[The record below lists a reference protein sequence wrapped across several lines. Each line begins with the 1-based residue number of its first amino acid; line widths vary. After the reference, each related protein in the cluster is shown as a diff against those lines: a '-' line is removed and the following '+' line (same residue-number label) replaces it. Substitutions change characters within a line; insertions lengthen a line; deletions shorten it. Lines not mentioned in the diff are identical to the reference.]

1 MNIGINARLFIK
13 GKMEGVATYIHENVS
28 RMIDNHPEDNF
39 ILFFDRAI
47 DFEHL
52 CSKANVTS
60 VLVLPPT
67 RHPLLWEI
75 WWQWQ
80 IPRYLKK
87 HSVDVFYTGEI
98 FMPRRTKIP
107 RVIVSHD
114 LAYLHYPKQ
123 IPSSVL
129 KYYARTY
136 PKNHHQADKI
146 IAVSEATKSDIVKQY
161 DIDPEKI
168 RVIYN
173 ATTSGFKPIDESTK
187 KSIQKKY
194 SNNNPYFAYL
204 GSFHPR
210 KNIVNLIKGFECF
223 KSSQTGPYKLILM
236 GRWSWKTEKIKEAL
250 ENSRFKNDI
259 IILEDIGDEKY
270 DVVAASEALCY
281 ISLFEGFGIPVLEG
295 FSSGVPV
302 ITSNVSS
309 MPEVAEDAALQV
321 NPKDPNDIGLAMI
334 KLSTDQDLKNALI
347 QKGFERVKAFD
358 WGRSA
363 KQTYEVL
370 KNLVERTKY

>member
-28 RMIDNHPEDNF
+28 RMIENHPEDDF
-39 ILFFDRAI
+39 FLFFDRSI

-52 CSKANVTS
+52 CSKPNVKP

-67 RHPLLWEI
+67 RHPVLWEI

-98 FMPRRTKIP
+98 FMPRRTKVP

-123 IPSSVL
+123 LPNSVL

-161 DIDPEKI
+161 EIDPEKI
-168 RVIYN
+168 KVIYN

-187 KSIQKKY
+187 MLIQKKY

-210 KNIVNLIKGFECF
+210 KNIVNLIKGFEFF
-223 KSSQTGPYKLILM
+223 KTNQAGSHKLILM

-259 IILEDIGDEKY
+259 IVLEDIGDEKY

-295 FSSGVPV
+295 FSAGVPV

-309 MPEVAEDAALQV
+309 MPEVAGEAALQV
-321 NPKDPNDIGLAMI
+321 NPKDPKDVGLAMI
-334 KLSTDQDLKNALI
+334 KLSTDQDLKNTLI
-347 QKGFERVKAFD
+347 QKGFERVNDFD
-358 WGRSA
+358 WDRSA

-370 KNLVERTKY
+370 KNLVESTKY